1 MEAVDALCL
10 RAPVGGH
17 REAVVDHD
25 PLDHQHVVIGLDLA
39 HSLDF
44 ERVSIDVDMTRFQRA
59 GKRAG
64 QSAAGGGH
72 HVVERG
78 RVRRELLR

>member
-10 RAPVGGH
+10 LATVCGN
-17 REAVVDHD
+17 RETVVDHD

-39 HSLDF
+39 DSLDL
-44 ERVSIDVDMTRFQRA
+44 EHVAVDFNLTRFQRA
-59 GKRAG
+59 GKGAG
-64 QSAAGGGH
+64 QSAAGGGD